1 MLATICA
8 IKLRHQIKDCHAH
21 KPKMFRIC
29 YVLFHKRVQ
38 VFDHGIKTRES
49 NESRGA
55 KPRDIHCFRV
65 F

>member
-1 MLATICA
+1 MWRLDRP
-8 IKLRHQIKDCHAH
+8 LVS
-21 KPKMFRIC
+21 F
-29 YVLFHKRVQ
+29 YVLFQQRVR

-55 KPRDIHCFRV
+55 KPRELHCFRV